1 MMIKLGMTAV
11 AMAAGLLLA
20 SGSVSA
26 DDWSRSRTGPNGATR
41 TITGQCGGHSCSRTV
56 DVTGPG
62 GRSWSRSSG
71 VVQGPFRSYGYRTV
85 TGPAGRGAAVGR
97 VWRRF

>member
-1 MMIKLGMTAV
+1 MMIRLSMAAV
-11 AMAAGLLLA
+11 AAALLLTA
-20 SGSVSA
+20 GPA
-26 DDWSRSRTGPNGATR
+26 GAEDWSRSWTGPHGGTR
-41 TITGQCGGHSCSRTV
+41 TLSGQCGNHSCSRTV

-71 VVQGPFRSYGYRTV
+71 VVQGPFRSYGYRSV
-85 TGPAGRGAAVGR
+85 TGPAGRSIAAGR

>member
-1 MMIKLGMTAV
+1 MIKLGMAAV
-11 AMAAGLLLA
+11 ATAFLLAAGPA
-20 SGSVSA
+20 GA
-26 DDWSRSRTGPNGATR
+26 EDWSRSWTGPHGGTR
-41 TITGQCGGHSCSRTV
+41 TITGQCGSHACSRTV

-85 TGPAGRGAAVGR
+85 TGPAGRGTAVGR

>member
-1 MMIKLGMTAV
+1 MIKLTLTAL
-11 AMAAGLLLA
+11 ALAAGCVLTA
-20 SGSVSA
+20 GPA
-26 DDWSRSRTGPNGATR
+26 AANDWSRSWSGPNGGSR
-41 TITGQCGGHSCSRTV
+41 TISGECGGHSCSRTV

-62 GRSWSRSSG
+62 GRSWSHSGG

-85 TGPAGRGAAVGR
+85 TGPAGHSAAVGR